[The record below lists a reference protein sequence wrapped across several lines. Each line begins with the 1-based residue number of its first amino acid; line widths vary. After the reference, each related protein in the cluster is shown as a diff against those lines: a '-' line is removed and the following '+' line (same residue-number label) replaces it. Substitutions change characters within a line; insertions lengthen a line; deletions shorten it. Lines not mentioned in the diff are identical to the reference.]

1 MLMQRFI
8 MLKMFLAAVG
18 ASSAS
23 MAAIS
28 VAAPE
33 KFEKARAKV
42 CALRKDAPRVACE
55 GPRKPCPL
63 GPR

>member
-33 KFEKARAKV
+33 KFEKARAK
-42 CALRKDAPRVACE
+42 ARLTLPRVACAWPCAPTQAVPA
-55 GPRKPCPL
+55 GPR
-63 GPR
+63 